1 MHSKFQNTLYDSPL
15 AMEEELGET
24 DVTGSDHLPEVV
36 AIEMTNEV
44 GDDVCLSD
52 VTSESQGEEES
63 SEMST
68 IPESSENS
76 AAAFKQMT
84 LAAKTKGAT
93 GATATRRQTSTC
105 CLLL

>member
-1 MHSKFQNTLYDSPL
+1 
-15 AMEEELGET
+15 MEEESAET

-36 AIEMTNEV
+36 VIEMTNEV
-44 GDDVCLSD
+44 GDDACLSD

-76 AAAFKQMT
+76 AAAFKQIT
-84 LAAKTKGAT
+84 LAAKTKGTT